1 MEEKTMS
8 HTAFN
13 PKMYALP
20 TTQLILGTRVDD
32 KVNFMALAWATRVN
46 AKPPLISIAVHQNHM
61 SHRGILQNKEFS
73 LCMPNRALLAK
84 TDYVGLV
91 SARKVDKSALFEVFY
106 GELEHAPL
114 IRECPLNLE
123 LQLHDAVDLPTNT
136 LFIGEITGTWC
147 EEKCLT
153 DGVPDIVKID
163 PFILTMPD
171 NRYWSIGDQAGNA
184 WKDGK
189 SMKS

>member
-1 MEEKTMS
+1 MS

-13 PKMYALP
+13 AKLYALP

-32 KVNFMALAWATRVN
+32 EVNFMALAWATRVN
-46 AKPPLISIAVHQNHM
+46 YQPPLIGIAVNKNHM

-73 LCMPNRALLAK
+73 LCMPNREMVAK

-91 SARKVDKSALFEVFY
+91 SARKVNKSEIFEVFY
-106 GELEHAPL
+106 GDLQHAPL

-123 LQLHDAVDLPTNT
+123 LQLYEPIDLPTNT
-136 LFIGEITGTWC
+136 VFIGEITGSWC
-147 EEKCLT
+147 EERCLAE
-153 DGVPDIVKID
+153 GKPDITKID
-163 PFILTMPD
+163 PFVLTMPD
-171 NRYWSIGDQAGNA
+171 NRYWSIGEQVGNA

-189 SMKS
+189 SMKG